1 MPKKVQVMDT
11 SILLVW
17 LGVPGKETCLI
28 QGKIWNQSYVESL
41 IKQEEEKGTTLVL
54 PLATL
59 IEAGN
64 HIAQIKAP
72 HTHKRYPLAQAL
84 ADLLKKAVDE
94 EPPWLGLERPVL
106 CEDDELKKLATDWP
120 RLAAQA
126 NTKKDKGGLSM
137 GDITIK
143 RVAERYA
150 KMGYEV
156 EILTGDE
163 ALKAYEPVPPK
174 PPRRRNR

>member
-1 MPKKVQVMDT
+1 M
-11 SILLVW
+11 
-17 LGVPGKETCLI
+17 
-28 QGKIWNQSYVESL
+28 
-41 IKQEEEKGTTLVL
+41 VL

-72 HTHKRYPLAQAL
+72 HTQKRYSLAQAL
-84 ADLLKKAVDE
+84 ADILKKAVDE
-94 EPPWLGLERPVL
+94 APPWLGLERPVL
-106 CEDDELKKLATDWP
+106 DDELKKGAEEWP

-126 NTKKDKGGLSM
+126 NIKKDKGGLSM
-137 GDITIK
+137 GDVTIK